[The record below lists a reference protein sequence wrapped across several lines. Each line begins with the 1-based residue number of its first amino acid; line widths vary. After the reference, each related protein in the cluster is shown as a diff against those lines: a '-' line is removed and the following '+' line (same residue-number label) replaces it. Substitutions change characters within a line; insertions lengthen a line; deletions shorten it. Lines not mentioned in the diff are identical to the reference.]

1 MNLLYF
7 FRKQDRFRT
16 NRDAANYLKK
26 YLDKRYPWLEWIVIA
41 YNNKNK
47 NEQDTRA
54 AYYDLKTGWDAA
66 GLKTRWSLAGNVA
79 GLISRGMI
87 NFKTFSAIL
96 LQIIVY
102 IWPDLIQYHYDF
114 QVLKTKERST
124 CQAAL

>member
-54 AYYDLKTGWDAA
+54 AFYDLKTGWAVGGA
-66 GLKTRWSLAGNVA
+66 
-79 GLISRGMI
+79 SRGIMH
-87 NFKTFSAIL
+87 FKTFSANL
-96 LQIIVY
+96 LQIVFCTYPI
-102 IWPDLIQYHYDF
+102 IPSIIIMIF
-114 QVLKTKERST
+114 RF
-124 CQAAL
+124 

>member
-1 MNLLYF
+1 MNILYF

-54 AYYDLKTGWDAA
+54 AYYDVSYGHKVG
-66 GLKTRWSLAGNVA
+66 GL
-79 GLISRGMI
+79 SRGMI
-87 NFKTFSAIL
+87 DLKYLLTFSYKYIVFCTYALIL
-96 LQIIVY
+96 SNII
-102 IWPDLIQYHYDF
+102 IIF
-114 QVLKTKERST
+114 RF
-124 CQAAL
+124 

>member
-1 MNLLYF
+1 MFMNLLYF

-54 AYYDLKTGWDAA
+54 AFYDLKTGWAVGGA
-66 GLKTRWSLAGNVA
+66 
-79 GLISRGMI
+79 SRGIMH
-87 NFKTFSAIL
+87 FKTFSANL
-96 LQIIVY
+96 LQIIHIVLCTY
-102 IWPDLIQYHYDF
+102 PIIPSIIF
-114 QVLKTKERST
+114 QVLKTKDRST

>member
-7 FRKQDRFRT
+7 FRIQDRFRT

-66 GLKTRWSLAGNVA
+66 GLKPGWSLAGNVA
-79 GLISRGMI
+79 GLSRGMI
-87 NFKTFSAIL
+87 NFKTCSAIL
-96 LQIIVY
+96 LQIKYCILYITPNPIVY
-102 IWPDLIQYHYDF
+102 HHNF
-114 QVLKTKERST
+114 QVLKTKDRSKT
-124 CQAAL
+124 T

>member
-54 AYYDLKTGWDAA
+54 AYYDLKTGWA
-66 GLKTRWSLAGNVA
+66 LAGNLS
-79 GLISRGMI
+79 GLSRGMI
-87 NFKTFSAIL
+87 NFKTCSAIL
-96 LQIIVY
+96 LINIV
-102 IWPDLIQYHYDF
+102 F
-114 QVLKTKERST
+114 CT
-124 CQAAL
+124 